1 MKHRHRGALVA
12 INGSETEGAF
22 PTLTTSRLS
31 LRELLPSD
39 APSLFAVHGDA
50 EGMRWFG
57 TDPMTD
63 IAEADKL
70 IQVFANWRRSGSGVR
85 WAIERLSDGLLLGTC
100 GLFRWNRNWRSC
112 AVGYELATF
121 ARGNGYMNEA
131 LSAAIDYG
139 FDMMQIN
146 RIEAQVHPRNASS
159 IQVLETLGFVR
170 EGYQRQAGY
179 WRGTYHD
186 LLQFSLLRSDCGRRG

>member
-1 MKHRHRGALVA
+1 MNVIDAEA
-12 INGSETEGAF
+12 TF
-22 PTLTTSRLS
+22 PTLTTSRLT
-31 LRELLPSD
+31 LRELLPAD

-63 IAEADKL
+63 IGEADKL
-70 IQVFANWRRSGSGVR
+70 IQVFADWRRSGSGVR
-85 WAIERLSDGLLLGTC
+85 WAVERLSDGLFLGTC

-112 AVGYELATF
+112 VVGYELHPIV
-121 ARGNGYMNEA
+121 RGNGYMSEA

-139 FDMMQIN
+139 FDAMQIN
-146 RIEAQVHPRNASS
+146 RVEAQVHPQNAPS
-159 IQVLETLGFVR
+159 IQTLETLGFSR

-179 WRGTYHD
+179 WRETYHD
-186 LLQFSLLRSDCGRRG
+186 LLQFALLRSEFRRRI

>member
-1 MKHRHRGALVA
+1 MSIDVSGT
-12 INGSETEGAF
+12 GGTF

-31 LRELLPSD
+31 LRELLPGD
-39 APSLFAVHGDA
+39 ASSLFAVHGDA

-63 IAEADKL
+63 IGKAEKL
-70 IQVFANWRRSGSGVR
+70 IQAFSEWRRSGSGVR
-85 WAIERLSDGLLLGTC
+85 WAIERLSDGLFLGTC

-112 AVGYELATF
+112 VVGYELAPF

-139 FDMMQIN
+139 FDTMQIN
-146 RIEAQVHPRNASS
+146 RIEAQVHPQNAPS
-159 IQVLETLGFVR
+159 IQTLETLGFLR

-186 LLQFSLLRSDCGRRG
+186 LLQFALLRSEFRRRI

>member
-1 MKHRHRGALVA
+1 M
-12 INGSETEGAF
+12 
-22 PTLTTSRLS
+22 
-31 LRELLPSD
+31 
-39 APSLFAVHGDA
+39 HGDA

-63 IAEADKL
+63 IGEADKL
-70 IQVFANWRRSGSGVR
+70 IQVFADWRRSGSGVR
-85 WAIERLSDGLLLGTC
+85 WAVERLSDGHLLGTC

-121 ARGNGYMNEA
+121 ARGKGYMNEA

-139 FDMMQIN
+139 FDTMQIN
-146 RIEAQVHPRNASS
+146 RIEAQVHPQNASS

-179 WRGTYHD
+179 WRGAYHD
-186 LLQFSLLRSDCGRRG
+186 LLQFSLLRSDCLRRG